1 MFILLMC
8 YLIAVIL
15 LQLHPGSLMHKN
27 PQRCKIIHSMC
38 PIGRKDQLVDLKMC
52 ICRNILFMLFLWH
65 LLWLLFNDAYIF
77 YPFVML

>member
-1 MFILLMC
+1 
-8 YLIAVIL
+8 
-15 LQLHPGSLMHKN
+15 
-27 PQRCKIIHSMC
+27 MC

-52 ICRNILFMLFLWH
+52 ICRNIPFMLFLWH